1 MASYLQYRSFTSAA
15 QVLAPSD
22 AWNQLSSEILD
33 FIYRDGLSL
42 YRLRPEN
49 VYGWDVYIGFI
60 IAAHNEAEVRRIV
73 MNKVMEG
80 ISYLSDDD
88 NDPYDL
94 GNLLEGEPSTE
105 SVWENT
111 PVELLSTVS
120 NQTIP
125 GIVLE
130 SFRAG

>member
-15 QVLAPSD
+15 QALAPSD

-42 YRLRPEN
+42 YRFRPER
-49 VYGWDVYIGFI
+49 VDGWDVYIGFI
-60 IAAHNEAEVRRIV
+60 IAAHNEAEVRRIA
-73 MNKVMEG
+73 MNKVMGG
-80 ISYLSDDD
+80 IISDDNLPD
-88 NDPYDL
+88 YL
-94 GNLLEGEPSTE
+94 RNLLEEEPSTK

-111 PVELLSTVS
+111 PVELLSIVS